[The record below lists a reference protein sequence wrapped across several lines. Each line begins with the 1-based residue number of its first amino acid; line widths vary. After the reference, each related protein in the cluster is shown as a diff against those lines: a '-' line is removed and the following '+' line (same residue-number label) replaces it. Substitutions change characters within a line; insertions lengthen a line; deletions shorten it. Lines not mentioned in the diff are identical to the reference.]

1 MKAKNLVKMWTWSRG
16 RRRLQVAIWIEAF
29 TVFWENFYRPI
40 WKIKEKEKRFLVNR
54 TVGSRK
60 RKRKRK
66 ERERERE
73 RVPSMA
79 LNSAKIMNF
88 REREREIEEEREDL
102 REREREIKEERED
115 LWEWER
121 ERESVCV
128 CVLCEFWEVKRNGG
142 FWLNGSL
149 NCEECEPSDWNLEI
163 AVVSNG
169 YIIYQF
175 SFWSVACLFSIYIQV
190 CIFWNFWVSGA
201 TQWVNG
207 YPIRSTT

>member
-1 MKAKNLVKMWTWSRG
+1 MNFRERERDWRRTRRSERERERLKKNAKICES
-16 RRRLQVAIWIEAF
+16 
-29 TVFWENFYRPI
+29 
-40 WKIKEKEKRFLVNR
+40 
-54 TVGSRK
+54 
-60 RKRKRK
+60 

-73 RVPSMA
+73 R
-79 LNSAKIMNF
+79 
-88 REREREIEEEREDL
+88 ERE
-102 REREREIKEERED
+102 
-115 LWEWER
+115 
-121 ERESVCV
+121 CV

-190 CIFWNFWVSGA
+190 CIFWNLWVSGA

>member
-1 MKAKNLVKMWTWSRG
+1 MNLKQRETKASSRDLNRSIHSFLREFLPSDLKNQRKTKTISCKSNRWIKNTKAK
-16 RRRLQVAIWIEAF
+16 
-29 TVFWENFYRPI
+29 
-40 WKIKEKEKRFLVNR
+40 EK
-54 TVGSRK
+54 
-60 RKRKRK
+60 
-66 ERERERE
+66 RERERE

-79 LNSAKIMNF
+79 LNSEQKLWISERERLNKNAKIWERERERLKKNAKICE
-88 REREREIEEEREDL
+88 RERERE
-102 REREREIKEERED
+102 
-115 LWEWER
+115 WV
-121 ERESVCV
+121 SVCV

-175 SFWSVACLFSIYIQV
+175 SFWSVACLFSIYMQV

-201 TQWVNG
+201 AQ
-207 YPIRSTT
+207 

>member
-1 MKAKNLVKMWTWSRG
+1 MWTWSRG

-40 WKIKEKEKRFLVNR
+40 WKIKEKQKRFLVNR

-73 RVPSMA
+73 RASTFHGFE
-79 LNSAKIMNF
+79 LRAKIMNF
-88 REREREIEEEREDL
+88 REREIE
-102 REREREIKEERED
+102 EERED

-201 TQWVNG
+201 AQWVNG